1 MQWRGTAT
9 PHALQDLLGWLADWT
24 PCGLESYTTSLC
36 PQEGCCQGLPV
47 RLSSSC
53 CPACFPPSR
62 QDAHTPASKH
72 HCHITCKRPAPL
84 QLPVKMRWDAST
96 WVMVAVMACLG
107 AWTCHA
113 CNEVVCASVV
123 SKCMLTQACKC
134 DLTRSP
140 DNNCTCCRDCAKCL
154 GYLYTECCS
163 CLGMCEPR
171 EQVLDRTDSQVGD
184 LPEPFP
190 HMFRALTGEKDTLLR
205 WTSITFPIDVDLT
218 DIDVSTMNKNRY
230 KLGAIP
236 VDNSQDTTQID
247 QVTVNCTVMYMSQ
260 CMSGNKCKETCRS
273 TGATAYRWFF
283 DGCCECV
290 GSTCVNYGI
299 NESRCI
305 QCSIIE
311 DVDANDQLT
320 DQYLAGSDE
329 PFDDPAAQGVVDSED
344 V

>member
-1 MQWRGTAT
+1 
-9 PHALQDLLGWLADWT
+9 
-24 PCGLESYTTSLC
+24 
-36 PQEGCCQGLPV
+36 
-47 RLSSSC
+47 
-53 CPACFPPSR
+53 
-62 QDAHTPASKH
+62 
-72 HCHITCKRPAPL
+72 
-84 QLPVKMRWDAST
+84 MRWEAST
-96 WVMVAVMACLG
+96 WVMVVVMACLG

-113 CNEVVCASVV
+113 CNEVVCASMV

-163 CLGMCEPR
+163 CLGMCEAR
-171 EQVLDRTDSQVGD
+171 AQVLDRTDSQVGD

-190 HMFRALTGEKDTLLR
+190 HMFKALTGEKDMLLR

-218 DIDVSTMNKNRY
+218 DIDATTMNKNRY
-230 KLGAIP
+230 KLGAVL

-247 QVTVNCTVMYMSQ
+247 QVTMNCTVMYMSQ

-290 GSTCVNYGI
+290 GSSCVNYGI

-305 QCSIIE
+305 QCSTIIE
-311 DVDANDQLT
+311 DVDANDLLT
-320 DQYLAGSDE
+320 DQYLAGNGE